1 MTYSPPGLETTVT
14 IDSTTVTL
22 PGGTRIL
29 SLIGNAD
36 RTKSI
41 TGEPQIQTISRVVPV
56 DNSGI
61 NVVGRIY
68 DFSGPGNSL
77 YTYPTSGAG
86 TYQSGYYTE
95 GDSIKWTPASNPY
108 PSSTTPTIGST
119 FYVDYNYS
127 GVASSE
133 TQTVAATVDSGT
145 RNLVNTTDLT
155 SIISISGSLV
165 TFPDATIDASGAG
178 YYASGNYI
186 AWSLGTDWTSFEDG
200 AAVGVFPSGN
210 TEIYITYNYSGSV
223 AGESH
228 TQTASYSNVM
238 DILNVNDIVAVSG
251 DSGVVYAVSGI
262 TTAIDT
268 SGYGTSGS
276 GYYQSGNYVNWNAVD
291 PDAYGYPAATVAPIS
306 GTFYIDYTY
315 NKQSSDY
322 SAKNFVN
329 FSRVVDEYGPEAEW
343 TLVTTGS
350 SAGSYTLAK
359 INPLTLASK
368 LAFQNNASFLVLVQ
382 HSGTGSSAG
391 DFLDSLSKL
400 ETRTI
405 DMIVPLTVGSGLT
418 TNDMTVAQR
427 ALALNYTKLHCETMS
442 NETNKKER
450 VAIGSLGAAEI
461 GDVDTE
467 DTYIYTASV
476 GLNSKR
482 IAINAPGLAT
492 IQLQDPAGTFQDVV
506 IDGSFLS
513 SAIASVSAS
522 PLNDVST
529 PLTNKEIIGFT
540 DISAET
546 TNHPANEYLQ
556 TEMNNLAAAGV
567 MVIVK
572 EGPRIF
578 VRHQLTTDQSNVVNG
593 EFSVVTLI
601 DYVSQAVRFSCNQFI
616 GKKLRP
622 ATTIPAVKGSILATL
637 STLAQN
643 DIISSIGGITVSIN
657 PLNPTELLV
666 SASYV
671 PIFPL
676 NRIKVNFSIKTLG

>member
-1 MTYSPPGLETTVT
+1 MPYSPPGVQTTVV

-36 RTKSI
+36 RTKSVS
-41 TGEPQIQTISRVVPV
+41 GETQIQTTTRVVSV
-56 DNSGI
+56 NNSGLNAI
-61 NVVGRIY
+61 GRVY
-68 DFSGPGNSL
+68 DFSGPGSSL

-86 TYQSGYYTE
+86 AYGSGYYANGSDIE
-95 GDSIKWTPASNPY
+95 WTPAANEY
-108 PSSTTPTIGST
+108 PSSTTPAIGSA

-127 GVASSE
+127 GVATSE
-133 TQTVAATVDSGT
+133 AHTTAATVTSGT
-145 RNLVNTTDLT
+145 SNTLDVTDVVTVNVVSGASVTYPEAVLPNDAGWYLSGNDILW
-155 SIISISGSLV
+155 SIGASGSF
-165 TFPDATIDASGAG
+165 TEAQDAFTV
-178 YYASGNYI
+178 ASGNT
-186 AWSLGTDWTSFEDG
+186 A
-200 AAVGVFPSGN
+200 
-210 TEIYITYNYSGSV
+210 IYVSYDYSGSAV
-223 AGESH
+223 GETH
-228 TQTASYSNVM
+228 TQTSLYSNTM
-238 DILNVNDIVAVSG
+238 DVVNVTNVVAVSG
-251 DSGVVYAVSGI
+251 ANGLVYQASGV

-276 GYYQSGNYVNWNAVD
+276 GWNQVGNDVTWSPVD
-291 PDAYGYPAATVAPIS
+291 PAAYGYPSTTVVPIS
-306 GTFYIDYTY
+306 GTFFIDYSYDKSAT
-315 NKQSSDY
+315 DY
-322 SAKNFVN
+322 AAQNFV
-329 FSRVVDEYGPEAEW
+329 SYDRVVDEYGAEADW
-343 TLVTTGS
+343 TLVTSGPT
-350 SAGSYTLAK
+350 AGSYVLAG
-359 INPLTLASK
+359 INPLSLASK

-382 HSGTGSSAG
+382 NQGAGNTAG

-405 DMIVPLTVGSGLT
+405 DMIVPLTVGSGLNV
-418 TNDMTVAQR
+418 NDMDVDQR

-450 VAIGSLGAAEI
+450 VSLGSLGDAEI

-467 DTYIYTASV
+467 DTYVYTASV

-482 IAINAPGLAT
+482 ISLIAPGLAT
-492 IQLQDPAGTFQDVV
+492 VQLQDPAGTFQDVV
-506 IDGSFLS
+506 ID
-513 SAIASVSAS
+513 ASLLTAAVASISAS
-522 PLNDVST
+522 PLNDVAT
-529 PLTNKEIIGFT
+529 PLTNKEITGFT

-546 TNHPANEYLQ
+546 TGHPADEYLQ

-567 MVIVK
+567 MVIAK

-578 VRHQLTTDQSNVVNG
+578 VRHQLTTDQSNVING

-601 DYVSQAVRFSCNQFI
+601 DFVSQAVRFSCNQFI

-622 ATTIPAVKGSILATL
+622 ATTIPAVKGTILATL

-643 DIISSIGGITVSIN
+643 DIISSIGGIAVSIN

-666 SASYV
+666 SAEYV

-676 NRIKVNFSIKTLG
+676 NRIKVQFTIRTLG